1 MGFAKKEIESVR
13 MTAARPTLP
22 EPEPE
27 LMVWD
32 GQEER
37 KKIGRPG
44 WFPKCFRL
52 HWSPGNT
59 RHMRAILFSAHSRS
73 CPYLSF
79 APFGHPRQAKCIFEK
94 QFLFFALR
102 CSIQREITEP
112 PKLRTSTQSR
122 CITYITI
129 VKKRRERKKK
139 SKKEKRV
146 NKKSKR
152 KSKCSM
158 CRESK

>member
-1 MGFAKKEIESVR
+1 MGFAKKEIESFR

-22 EPEPE
+22 EPESQS
-27 LMVWD
+27 LWD

-37 KKIGRPG
+37 KNWTPWLVSEVFQVALVPRQHPSHARY
-44 WFPKCFRL
+44 P
-52 HWSPGNT
+52 
-59 RHMRAILFSAHSRS
+59 LFSSQSILSLFIFRPVWPS
-73 CPYLSF
+73 TPSEMYLSK
-79 APFGHPRQAKCIFEK
+79 AIPFLIPFV
-94 QFLFFALR
+94 ALSR
-102 CSIQREITEP
+102 GKITEP